1 MLEDFMKREDVSD
14 VDNDRTF
21 KQEVTNLVGTYT
33 SANKD
38 DVISISVKVNR
49 DLYNRYDVLRRLF
62 KRTRREDLE
71 RFMRWSIER
80 HKSESKG
87 LETFFTKDEDI
98 KENE

>member
-1 MLEDFMKREDVSD
+1 MKKEDVSD
-14 VDNDRTF
+14 VDDDKTF
-21 KQEVTNLVGTYT
+21 RKVVADMVGTYG
-33 SANKD
+33 SGDDA
-38 DVISISVKVNR
+38 DVITISVKVNR

-62 KRTRREDLE
+62 KRTKGQDFEY
-71 RFMRWSIER
+71 FMRWSIER